1 MEKNLNLKE
10 KMLIPLSTVEQQ
22 NNYGGSVLG
31 ELWKVAKKIIKELS
45 KDSYPPIM

>member
-10 KMLIPLSTVEQQ
+10 RMLIPLSTVEQQ
-22 NNYGGSVLG
+22 NYYGGSVLG
-31 ELWKVAKKIIKELS
+31 ELWKVAKNIKELS

>member
-31 ELWKVAKKIIKELS
+31 ELWKVAKKNIKELS